1 MIDYAEHAAAAR
13 DLQEATTPGM
23 ECFCVHTGSIDP
35 GSEFFKK
42 ILRVV
47 VVRGNCL
54 LATCSVFMPL

>member
-35 GSEFFKK
+35 RSEF
-42 ILRVV
+42 
-47 VVRGNCL
+47 
-54 LATCSVFMPL
+54 